1 MSGTDWAAIIAAAF
15 FGLIALAT
23 SLVLVKTF
31 QLVGHLG
38 DLVKGITQET
48 VPLIAGLSETVSGVN
63 VELARVD
70 SIIGGVQHL
79 TATADALVGVLHATV
94 SNPLIKAA
102 GYAAGAAAAVRSA
115 RAAKES

>member
-1 MSGTDWAAIIAAAF
+1 VSGTEWAAIIAAAF

-23 SLVLVKTF
+23 CLVLLKTY
-31 QLVGHLG
+31 QLVDDLG
-38 DLVKGITQET
+38 DLVKGITKET
-48 VPLIAGLSETVSGVN
+48 VPLIGGLSETVSGVN

-70 SIIGGVQHL
+70 SIIAGVQHL

-102 GYAAGAAAAVRSA
+102 GYMAGAAAAVRSA
-115 RAAKES
+115 KALKES